1 VEPTVLG
8 LSRRCKLIHPEL
20 ERTSSQPRYLSME
33 MPYELY
39 AVALIVLILTRSHRL
54 LQVIP
59 RSSSLSNFLLVQHV
73 LVVLTRIFA
82 SPPSLPPQVSATAS
96 WSHKVA
102 KRRMVR
108 RMTRREMTRVMT
120 RNTVR
125 KGAQITKAPNGIVSL
140 VLFCTW
146 HLTNFLSRVFSSV
159 VQA

>member
-1 VEPTVLG
+1 MERTVLG
-8 LSRRCKLIHPEL
+8 LLRRCKLIHPEL
-20 ERTSSQPRYLSME
+20 ERTSSQPRCLSME
-33 MPYELY
+33 MVYELY
-39 AVALIVLILTRSHRL
+39 AVALIVLILTRSPRL

-59 RSSSLSNFLLVQHV
+59 RSSSLSNFLLVQRV

-108 RMTRREMTRVMT
+108 RITREMT
-120 RNTVR
+120 RNTVGMR
-125 KGAQITKAPNGIVSL
+125 KGAQITKATNGIVSP

-146 HLTNFLSRVFSSV
+146 HITNFLSRVFSSV